1 MTKNFRIANRD
12 ITLDYNS
19 TAGGLITVFVNGVKS
34 FIGQGYYDAAEIKNK
49 KNLTTAIVL
58 RMKNKFEGKYFIVFD
73 EARYIRKNSDIIA
86 QIHGYNDKHR
96 KQICKELAAY

>member
-19 TAGGLITVFVNGVKS
+19 TAGGLITVFVNGAKS

-58 RMKNKFEGKYFIVFD
+58 RMKSKFEGKYFIVFD
-73 EARYIRKNSDIIA
+73 ETRYIRKNSDIIA